1 MSIHNICSLSSSGL
15 ASKSSKASSLWSPE
29 KSSASSLR
37 WFSCGSMAHAMMGS
51 IKTHATQN
59 RHHTSVFYPY
69 IHIMYLGINVQHIY
83 EECIWEYTWVMTKKG
98 KRVRSKMSWLSSSRL
113 HQSSKSSLLWWKSF
127 SCSYQ
132 KTGLKSRSLQK
143 LFNGRLNCWGQLK
156 LTEHPPL
163 RWGGQ
168 EQLGW
173 QCSLV
178 RAPDCGNKSA
188 NINNSAID
196 GIPLRLMEIHNAS

>member
-1 MSIHNICSLSSSGL
+1 MKN
-15 ASKSSKASSLWSPE
+15 
-29 KSSASSLR
+29 
-37 WFSCGSMAHAMMGS
+37 
-51 IKTHATQN
+51 
-59 RHHTSVFYPY
+59 V
-69 IHIMYLGINVQHIY
+69 YL
-83 EECIWEYTWVMTKKG
+83 WEYTWVMTKKG

-127 SCSYQ
+127 SCSYHN
-132 KTGLKSRSLQK
+132 TGLKSRSLQK
-143 LFNGRLNCWGQLK
+143 LFKGRPNCRGQLK

-178 RAPDCGNKSA
+178 RAPDCAKNLQIS
-188 NINNSAID
+188 II
-196 GIPLRLMEIHNAS
+196 RQLMGFLLDLWKYTMHHNASQCHTLQWCPDAYWILCGRRYWATSRKYEVLFHAACPCPSDLEILHVVWKPLQASPPQDFKQLKSLSFI